1 MHSLVAKCVSL
12 YKIMFV
18 NIKSGYNNYCAV
30 DIYFRFQAGYR
41 NLASFLRRRIS
52 HQMCDSTLKAYGS
65 SRSIDPVAKY
75 TAGVYTDFALC

>member
-30 DIYFRFQAGYR
+30 DIHFRFQAGYR
-41 NLASFLRRRIS
+41 NLASFLRGEFPSNVRLNSEGVWEFSFNR
-52 HQMCDSTLKAYGS
+52 S
-65 SRSIDPVAKY
+65 SS
-75 TAGVYTDFALC
+75 